1 MDLYNTIVSICFIVP
16 MVFTYHHKIYLSVK
30 PNIAGCNRINDTVHY
45 CYSLIP
51 MLDLLSE
58 YKGSIDVFIQ
68 SGVYILNVSY
78 TLEDLYNIQLRSNV
92 SKSAIIKCYN
102 NNSSDVDA
110 GIASLRVHNLTIE
123 HLSIV
128 GCGMKHISSS
138 YHGKGYFISVYSA
151 IFIQNSTN
159 IFLVS
164 VNISYSI
171 GIGLLMYDTGGL
183 VNITQSVFTSNKL
196 DSLDPKGIGGGIHIE
211 FTECT
216 PGLVLC
222 DSHDNPYNEAS
233 KYIIDHCT
241 FKDNAATYSYRSS
254 EAKYIHFTDDNFVTF
269 GSGGGLSL
277 WFNGQAK
284 NNSVKVISSHFIA
297 NHAKSGGGLH
307 VHSRQNATQNHVEI
321 SRCRFIENVGNR
333 EGGGLSMGHVIHQR
347 GGLIKFNMY
356 NITDCLFEQNQ
367 ALTGVGGGV
376 VAYGSRE
383 TENRKPTNRFE
394 IHNSLFI
401 HNKALFGSAI
411 QVNKQYFDSTTTGFM
426 LALVLKDCNFTSN
439 NLHDS
444 SHTNLSSI
452 GAVAMSGV
460 NIEFWGYTHFIN
472 NTSTALMVD
481 AATVKFCNDSVT
493 VFQDNSGLHGGA
505 ILLIEGASIIVY
517 PNSTV
522 IFLRNTAVEL
532 GGAIYVELSTP
543 FDYLLSH
550 VCFIR
555 YYLETVLPGNWE
567 TNFTFINNTARQS
580 NSSIFTSTLQPC
592 TKAYINGTCLFDK
605 KPFYHYPNSSDSNIS
620 TLPETFKFF
629 NSSNKFCSTV
639 SDKPYEL
646 VCNIVP
652 GEMFDLP
659 IILEDEL
666 EERVD
671 DAMFIATCTGPQSPN
686 VLSPYHFTNG
696 TIQIAGK
703 QNDVCHLQL
712 QTDTDYPA
720 STIVNVNLLNCPPG
734 LVYNANKQQCQCV
747 VNYTPQIPAIT
758 GCEITHLQ
766 AYYNKFY
773 WIGYESDDAT
783 GLLYGICP
791 NRYCYTDHIPTGHFL
806 PRDANKTI
814 LDKFVCGGRRRTGV
828 LCGQCIEGYSVMM
841 NSPTSSCHKC
851 DSAHLGILY
860 LILSYI
866 LPVSVLFYIIMSYNI
881 RMTTGLISAYL
892 FFSQIIGNHY
902 YYTSFKAN
910 TDLAIT
916 TFNIITAIYGISN
929 LELFQH
935 DIFSYCLFP
944 NAGTIDILAF
954 KLLVSFYPFC
964 MVFIYFILRR
974 YCICKHQCF
983 QKWRLSSKSITHG
996 ISAFLVLCFAK
1007 INILAFGILKHIELS
1022 YMNGESYGRVV
1033 YLQGEFKYFEEP
1045 LYNVYAISSLLTL
1058 VIIIT
1063 IPMMILMLHPIIINI
1078 AIYFECGESRFVLLI
1093 NRLLLIDRL
1102 KPVLD
1107 TFQGDYKDK
1116 MHFFAGLHFI
1126 VYRIIF
1132 LCIVVMASTAD
1143 VNHLYLLVITYF
1155 LVILLI
1161 HVLVMPFKRFINNAA
1176 YSLVYITLIM
1186 IVNVEY
1192 IIFSTG
1198 DSSNELIWIEIF
1210 LALLPLLCTIL
1221 YFSWKLFS
1229 SAKAYL
1235 QKHKIESKNDQK
1247 PLVSACSYCIYI
1259 TSHYG

>member
-1 MDLYNTIVSICFIVP
+1 MDLYNTIVNIWFIVP
-16 MVFTYHHKIYLSVK
+16 MVFTYDYSIYVSMKTNVSSCESINNTIYHCNSV
-30 PNIAGCNRINDTVHY
+30 IA
-45 CYSLIP
+45 
-51 MLDLLSE
+51 MFKLLSHKNSTE
-58 YKGSIDVFIQ
+58 VFIQ
-68 SGVYILNVSY
+68 SGVYILNKSCV
-78 TLEDLYNIQLRSNV
+78 LEDLHDIQIRS
-92 SKSAIIKCYN
+92 SASNPAVIICHN
-102 NNSSDVDA
+102 NSDVDT
-110 GIASLRVHNLTIE
+110 GVSFLRVHNLTID

-128 GCGMKHISSS
+128 GCGMKRITSN
-138 YHGKGYFISVYSA
+138 YHGIGNFISVHTAMY
-151 IFIQNSTN
+151 IQNSTN
-159 IFLVS
+159 VLLVGFK
-164 VNISYSI
+164 ISDST
-171 GIGLLMYDTGGL
+171 GIGLLVYDTSGL
-183 VNITQSVFTSNKL
+183 VNITRCTFMNNKL
-196 DSLDPKGIGGGIHIE
+196 DSQHSNASGGGIHIE
-211 FTECT
+211 LTNCT
-216 PGLVLC
+216 PGVISC
-222 DSHDNPYNEAS
+222 DSKENTYNKNS
-233 KYIIDHCT
+233 KYIIDNCT
-241 FKDNAATYSYRSS
+241 FIGNAATYSYSRSK
-254 EAKYIHFTDDNFVTF
+254 EEYFVSF
-269 GSGGGLSL
+269 NCGGGVSL
-277 WFNGQAK
+277 WVSGQAK
-284 NNSVKVISSHFIA
+284 NNSFKITSSVFIA
-297 NHAKSGGGLH
+297 NNAQRSGGGLC
-307 VHSRQNATQNHVEI
+307 VISRQNATNNHVEI
-321 SRCRFIENVGNR
+321 SGCSFIENIGYK
-333 EGGGLSMGHVIHQR
+333 EGGGLVVGNIIYQR
-347 GGLIKFNMY
+347 GGLSTFNTY
-356 NITDCLFEQNQ
+356 NVSDCLFKQNQ
-367 ALTGVGGGV
+367 ALSGVGGGV
-376 VAYGSRE
+376 LGFGSRE
-383 TENRKPTNRFE
+383 PKSTKATNHFE

-401 HNKALFGSAI
+401 NNKALFGSAI
-411 QVNKQYFDSTTTGFM
+411 QINKQYFDSTTTGFM
-426 LALVLKDCNFTSN
+426 FVLVLKNCNFTSN

-444 SHTNLSSI
+444 SHTNSSTV

-460 NIEFWGYTHFIN
+460 NVLFCGHTHFTN
-472 NTSTALMVD
+472 NTSTALTVD
-481 AATVKFCNDSVT
+481 AATVKFGNHSVT

-580 NSSIFTSTLQPC
+580 NNSIFTSTLQPC
-592 TKAYINGTCLFDK
+592 ARAYFNGTSLFDK
-605 KPFYHYPNSSDSNIS
+605 KPFYHHPNNSDNNIS
-620 TLPETFKFF
+620 TLPDTFKFL
-629 NSSNKFCSTV
+629 NSSNKICSTV

-646 VCNIVP
+646 VCNVVP
-652 GEMFDLP
+652 GETFDLP
-659 IILEDEL
+659 VTLEDEL
-666 EERVD
+666 EEKVH
-671 DAMFIATCTGPQSPN
+671 DAMFIATCTGSQSPD

-696 TIQIAGK
+696 TIQIAGRP
-703 QNDVCHLQL
+703 NDVCHLQL

-747 VNYTPQIPAIT
+747 VNHTPQIPAIT
-758 GCEITHLQ
+758 GCEITCLQ
-766 AYYNKFY
+766 AYYNKYY
-773 WIGYESDDAT
+773 WIGYKSDDAT
-783 GLLYGICP
+783 DLLYGICP

-806 PRDANKTI
+806 PRDANRTI

-828 LCGQCIEGYSVMM
+828 LCGQCIQGYSVMM

-851 DSAHLGILY
+851 DNVHLGIFY
-860 LILSYI
+860 LILSYV
-866 LPVSVLFYIIMSYNI
+866 LPVSVLFYIIMSYDI

-902 YYTSFKAN
+902 YYMNSSLKAN
-910 TDLAIT
+910 THLAFT
-916 TFNIITAIYGISN
+916 TLNILTAIYSISN
-929 LELFQH
+929 LEFFQH
-935 DIFSYCLFP
+935 DIFSYCLFS
-944 NAGTIDILAF
+944 NAGSVDILAF
-954 KLLVSFYPFC
+954 KLLISFYPFFL
-964 MVFIYFILRR
+964 VFIYFILRR

-996 ISAFLVLCFAK
+996 ICAFLVLCFAK
-1007 INILAFGILKHIELS
+1007 INFLAFGILQHAELS
-1022 YMNGESYGRVV
+1022 HTNGESYGRVV

-1063 IPMMILMLHPIIINI
+1063 IPMMILMFHPIIINI

-1132 LCIVVMASTAD
+1132 LCIVVMPST
-1143 VNHLYLLVITYF
+1143 VNINYQYLLVTIYF

-1161 HVLVMPFKRFINNAA
+1161 HVLLMPFKTFINNAA

-1186 IVNVEY
+1186 IVNIEH

-1198 DSSNELIWIEIF
+1198 SASNELIWTEIF
-1210 LALLPLLCTIL
+1210 LVLLPLLCTIV
-1221 YFSWKLFS
+1221 YFLWKLFS

-1235 QKHKIESKNDQK
+1235 QRYKVENQSD
-1247 PLVSACSYCIYI
+1247 LVSVII
-1259 TSHYG
+1259 TMQLL